1 MSIASTITTDQ
12 LVLRHHVMSDFKH
25 LCALL
30 ESYSAQRLGRLFL
43 PKKSCYWIA
52 AVVGSLS
59 LKVIGSWAAERCD
72 TDEFLRQV
80 GINQQHHFTELEIAW
95 IFLEHAQGKRHA
107 RQNAT
112 ALLDWVR
119 RSLKSRTLVSYIDR
133 QNLRSIAPTD
143 TLVALPDPGSGRPGS
158 DVNENT
164 ITCNN
169 ATEVA

>member
-1 MSIASTITTDQ
+1 M
-12 LVLRHHVMSDFKH
+12 VLRHHVMSAFKH
-25 LCALL
+25 LCVLL
-30 ESYSAQRLGRLFL
+30 ESYSAQRAGRLFL

-59 LKVIGSWAAERCD
+59 LKVMGSWAAERCD

-107 RQNAT
+107 RQTAT

-119 RSLKSRTLVSYIDR
+119 HSLKSTTLVSYIDR

-143 TLVALPDPGSGRPGS
+143 TLVALPDPESGGPGRE
-158 DVNENT
+158 VNEYT
-164 ITCNN
+164 IVCSN

>member
-1 MSIASTITTDQ
+1 M
-12 LVLRHHVMSDFKH
+12 VLRHHVMSAFKH
-25 LCALL
+25 LCVLL
-30 ESYSAQRLGRLFL
+30 ESYSAQRAGRLFL

-52 AVVGSLS
+52 TVVGSLS
-59 LKVIGSWAAERCD
+59 LKVMGSWAAERCD

-107 RQNAT
+107 RQTAT
-112 ALLDWVR
+112 TFLDWVR
-119 RSLKSRTLVSYIDR
+119 RSLNSKTLVSYIDR

-143 TLVALPDPGSGRPGS
+143 TLVALPDPESGGPGRE
-158 DVNENT
+158 VNEYT
-164 ITCNN
+164 IVCSN

>member
-1 MSIASTITTDQ
+1 
-12 LVLRHHVMSDFKH
+12 MSDFKH

-30 ESYSAQRLGRLFL
+30 ESYSAQRVGRLFL

-59 LKVIGSWAAERCD
+59 SKVFGIWAAERCD

-80 GINQQHHFTELEIAW
+80 GINQQHHFTELEIVW

-107 RQNAT
+107 RQTAT

-119 RSLKSRTLVSYIDR
+119 RSLKSKTLVSYIER

-143 TLVALPDPGSGRPGS
+143 TLFDLPDPESARPGRE
-158 DVNENT
+158 VNEYT
-164 ITCNN
+164 IVCSN

>member
-1 MSIASTITTDQ
+1 MSA
-12 LVLRHHVMSDFKH
+12 FKH
-25 LCALL
+25 LCVLL
-30 ESYSAQRLGRLFL
+30 ESYSAQRAGRLFL

-59 LKVIGSWAAERCD
+59 LKVSGSWAAERCD

-95 IFLEHAQGKRHA
+95 IFLEYAQGKRHA
-107 RQNAT
+107 RQTAT
-112 ALLDWVR
+112 TFLDWVR
-119 RSLKSRTLVSYIDR
+119 RSLNSKTLVSYIDR

-143 TLVALPDPGSGRPGS
+143 TLVALPDPESGGPGRE
-158 DVNENT
+158 VNEYT
-164 ITCNN
+164 IVCSN

>member
-1 MSIASTITTDQ
+1 
-12 LVLRHHVMSDFKH
+12 MSDFKH
-25 LCALL
+25 LYALL
-30 ESYSAQRLGRLFL
+30 ESYSAQRVGRLFL
-43 PKKSCYWIA
+43 PKKRCCWIA

-107 RQNAT
+107 RQTAT

-119 RSLKSRTLVSYIDR
+119 HSLKSMILVSYIDR

-143 TLVALPDPGSGRPGS
+143 TLAALPDPESGRPGREL
-158 DVNENT
+158 NEYT
-164 ITCNN
+164 IVCSN